1 MVILDR
7 EVGKIVIFDETGREV
22 ISSQEQSIMIPTLKL
37 KMPEKA
43 WEKQDSE
50 LLLLHSSYSF

>member
-22 ISSQEQSIMIPTLKL
+22 ISSQELSILWLEIGKRSL
-37 KMPEKA
+37 
-43 WEKQDSE
+43 
-50 LLLLHSSYSF
+50 